1 MWTENSPGAPAVMD
15 VWAQSNATW
24 MTPVAKSRRARGG
37 DRASVDVQV
46 VVSGSLSGGDGTGH
60 PDTMTGFGA
69 RIAPLCGWLDEGM
82 GQ

>member
-1 MWTENSPGAPAVMD
+1 MN

-24 MTPVAKSRRARGG
+24 TTLVAKSRRACGG